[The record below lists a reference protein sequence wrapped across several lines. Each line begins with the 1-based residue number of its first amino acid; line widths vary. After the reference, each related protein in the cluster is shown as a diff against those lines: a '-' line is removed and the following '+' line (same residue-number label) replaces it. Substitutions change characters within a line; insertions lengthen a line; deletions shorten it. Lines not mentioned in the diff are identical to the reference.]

1 MLLHASYVKSQL
13 RCAKYIYICRYQ
25 FKAKYSLTGS
35 ATFGL
40 SMQSQHGIY
49 FEIQIK
55 LQYANNNPDTNKAT
69 DANTNP

>member
-1 MLLHASYVKSQL
+1 M
-13 RCAKYIYICRYQ
+13 YQ
-25 FKAKYSLTGS
+25 YKPKCSLTGS

-40 SMQSQHGIY
+40 SMQRQHGIY

-69 DANTNP
+69 DANTNKPLTGGATFGPSV